1 MIESG
6 DRVILN
12 YYLNHIDKL
21 MHFNTLCNLI
31 LQMKTKHTPKKTLI
45 LGTATVISLTF
56 FSVKPAYSTSFSIKF
71 LNDSGQQVGS
81 GGFSYEDNKIIC
93 VEATSDPTACNPP
106 GGSPPN
112 KEIFV
117 SNSLNSFS
125 ARISGVNFRR
135 SSVAWW
141 ADPSR
146 NQQAGFQYRSPLI
159 GPSHPTFSISYGGW
173 LFDSGNYM
181 FPFPILSIKIDS
193 TSDTVSGTGTW
204 SAVLSGTTSLGSGT
218 FVATNTSIAV
228 PEPLT
233 LLGSITA
240 LGFGAAFKRRMGA

>member
-1 MIESG
+1 M
-6 DRVILN
+6 N
-12 YYLNHIDKL
+12 
-21 MHFNTLCNLI
+21 
-31 LQMKTKHTPKKTLI
+31 TKHPPKTLI
-45 LGTATVISLTF
+45 LGTVTVISLTF
-56 FSVKPAYSTSFSIKF
+56 VSLKPAYSTSFSLKF

-81 GGFSYEDNKIIC
+81 GAFSYEDNKIIC

-117 SNSLNSFS
+117 SNALNSFS
-125 ARISGVNFRR
+125 ATISGVKFRQ
-135 SSVAWW
+135 SYIAWW
-141 ADPSR
+141 ADPAR

-159 GPSHPTFSISYGGW
+159 GPSYPTFSIAYGGW
-173 LFDSGNYM
+173 GFDSGNYM
-181 FPFPILSIKIDS
+181 FPFPAISIKIDP
-193 TSDTVSGTGTW
+193 TSDTLLGTGTW

-218 FVATNTSIAV
+218 FVATNTAIAV

-240 LGFGAAFKRRMGA
+240 LGFGMAFKRRMRA